1 MEKLL
6 NWCKINKLN
15 ISESK
20 WRGSD
25 IVFIDGVGKFLYL
38 KPYDGKIIDEDFSF
52 ILDDDEFE
60 ILDDGGVDFVLF
72 CFGER
77 FYYSKIKRDKN
88 RYNEIIFKPEFNDFK
103 YLGEIAEDVFMDY
116 VHLGV
121 HSEYELMNGSGNC
134 ELWVKKAKFLKC
146 SALGICDKNTLAG
159 TMSFNTYCDKYGI
172 RGITG
177 ETISVAVNYD
187 ASADNQELFDLKL
200 FPKNYEGW
208 KNLLAIN
215 SEINVKHAKFIP
227 ENRLLELGSGIY
239 AVIPK
244 ESEFNYKSGDKAY
257 CKNLLKKYKSAFEGV
272 YYQLDT
278 CDYKSDQLFRKH
290 LADLDFYITNFRAI
304 LPPILINDA
313 YYLDKE
319 ESGLKAMLNKVDG
332 VVNAESD
339 SQYFKSLQDTLEAYA
354 EWSHVEPLFQAILD
368 GLNNAVKLVSNIEF
382 KLTAGER
389 KIPKFECRDVVSKFY
404 KEVNRG
410 WEERIAG
417 KVDDEKKYFERL
429 ETECAVIVPNDLCD
443 YFMILWDIMRW
454 CRENGI
460 NTGAGRGSVC
470 GSLVAYLLRITDVNP
485 LEYGLLFERFLNE
498 TRVSGE
504 RAKSA
509 DSMPDIDVDFPTE
522 YRDCVKEYI
531 KVKYG
536 YDYTCAIGTYTRM
549 KLKTCIKDFGKVKG
563 LPFDLTNKLTKD
575 IDDQI
580 EYTCHLSASMYETT
594 LALKDYVDSQIG
606 AVLNEQF

>member
-20 WRGSD
+20 QEDSD
-25 IVFIDGVGKFLYL
+25 IVFIEGVGKFLYL

-52 ILDDDEFE
+52 ILDDDEFD

-77 FYYSKIKRDKN
+77 FYYSKIKKDKN

-103 YLGEIAEDVFMDY
+103 YLGDIAEDVFMNY

-121 HSEYELMNGSGNC
+121 HSEYEMMNGSGNC

-187 ASADNQELFDLKL
+187 AEADNQELFDLKL

-215 SEINVKHAKFIP
+215 SEINVKNNKFIP
-227 ENRLLELGSGIY
+227 ENKLLELGNGIY

-244 ESEFNYKSGDKAY
+244 ESEFNYKSSDKAY
-257 CKNLLKKYKSAFEGV
+257 CKNLLKKYKAAFEGV
-272 YYQLDT
+272 YYQVDT

-290 LADLDFYITNFRAI
+290 LTDLDFYITNFRAI

-368 GLNNAVKLVSNIEF
+368 GLDNAEKLVNDIEF
-382 KLTAGER
+382 KLTTGDR
-389 KIPKFECRDVVSKFY
+389 KIPKFECKDVVSKFY
-404 KEVNRG
+404 REVNRG

-443 YFMILWDIMRW
+443 YFMILWDIMKW
-454 CRENGI
+454 CRENSI

-485 LEYGLLFERFLNE
+485 LEYGLLFERFLNQN
-498 TRVSGE
+498 RVTIQKVWEIKLENGDCIKIPENSELPLVNGKTIKINSE
-504 RAKSA
+504 IEFSKL
-509 DSMPDIDVDFPTE
+509 DIDYE
-522 YRDCVKEYI
+522 
-531 KVKYG
+531 
-536 YDYTCAIGTYTRM
+536 
-549 KLKTCIKDFGKVKG
+549 KLKSLKV
-563 LPFDLTNKLTKD
+563 N
-575 IDDQI
+575 
-580 EYTCHLSASMYETT
+580 
-594 LALKDYVDSQIG
+594 
-606 AVLNEQF
+606 